1 MSEQH
6 RKLSGQSVAGRYV
19 LGNYLGGTDHSA
31 VFATEIVHARSQKVA
46 IKLIPATGIIIARQL
61 ARWKAL
67 SAISHPNLLKIVDY
81 GRCDLDGAYLFV
93 VMEFADEDLADILP
107 QRALNA
113 EETRGMLEPVIETLA
128 FLHEQNLVHTRVH
141 PGNILATGDQIKLSS
156 DSISPRGEPVGFG
169 AATEGFAPPEWG
181 TGNAE
186 LAEDVWSLGATVVA
200 TLTQRA
206 PEFGES
212 GELALPADLPGP
224 LGAIARE
231 SLKKDPAQRITLN
244 GIRGKLNPASVPPVK
259 EVIPEVKAGKEVRK
273 EPPRIDPVSV
283 PLSKVPPPA
292 MGGRPAPISE
302 AKLVRPESGSKRSYF
317 LPIAAAAVLLILILA
332 VPKLFRQHSDAA
344 PTVIGGS
351 TNPEERRSTA
361 KPVTSQKTVSTPK
374 KSSSEPT
381 LTETAQPATP
391 TPAPPV
397 KSVNKPSDAT
407 KGEVLDQV
415 MPDVSD
421 KARTTIHG
429 TVRLSLRVHVNA
441 GGTVD
446 SAEPEPPAASQ
457 YFTEQAIKAAKRWQF
472 SAPEVNGHS
481 VESEWL
487 LHFEFTPTAT
497 NVRPAQVSP

>member
-31 VFATEIVHARSQKVA
+31 VFATEIVHARSQRVA

-61 ARWKAL
+61 MRWKAL
-67 SAISHPNLLKIVDY
+67 AALSHPNLLKIVDY

-128 FLHEQNLVHTRVH
+128 FLHEQGLVHTRVH

-156 DSISPRGEPVGFG
+156 DSISPKGEPVGFG
-169 AATEGFAPPEWG
+169 AATTGFAPPEWG

-186 LAEDVWSLGATVVA
+186 LPEDVWSLGATVVA
-200 TLTQRA
+200 ALTQSA
-206 PEFGES
+206 PAAGED
-212 GELALPADLPGP
+212 GELALPANLPEPFGV
-224 LGAIARE
+224 IARE
-231 SLKKDPAQRITLN
+231 SLRKDPAQRITLT
-244 GIRGKLNPASVPPVK
+244 GIRGRLNPQSVPPVK
-259 EVIPEVKAGKEVRK
+259 EVVAEVKETKAVKK

-283 PLSKVPPPA
+283 PLSKVPPA
-292 MGGRPAPISE
+292 TRVERPAPISDVRP
-302 AKLVRPESGSKRSYF
+302 VRPETGKRSYF
-317 LPIAAAAVLLILILA
+317 LPITAAAVVLILILA

-344 PTVIGGS
+344 PAEKASSASKSPVENAPAS
-351 TNPEERRSTA
+351 
-361 KPVTSQKTVSTPK
+361 KPVSSSKAVSSTPK
-374 KSSSEPT
+374 KNASEAV
-381 LTETAQPATP
+381 LTETAQPAP
-391 TPAPPV
+391 ATPA
-397 KSVNKPSDAT
+397 KAASKPSDAT

-415 MPDVSD
+415 LPDVSD
-421 KARTTIHG
+421 KARATIRG
-429 TVRLSLRVHVNA
+429 TVRVSLRVHVNA

-472 SAPEVNGHS
+472 SGPEVNGRS

-487 LHFEFTPTAT
+487 LHFEFTPTET